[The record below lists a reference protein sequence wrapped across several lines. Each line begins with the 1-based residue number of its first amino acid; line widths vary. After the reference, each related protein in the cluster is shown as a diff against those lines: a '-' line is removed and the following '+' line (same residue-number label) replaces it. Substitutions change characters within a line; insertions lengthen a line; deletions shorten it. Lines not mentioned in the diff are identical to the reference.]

1 MADTFTVER
10 RARIAAPADTI
21 YPLLADFRRWPEWSP
36 WEKLDP
42 AMAHRYE
49 GARSGV
55 GAIHAWTGNRKAGE
69 GRAEITSAT
78 APTNVV
84 VDLQFLKP
92 FKAHNTVTYTLTPTA
107 EGTDVTW
114 TMTGPLPLMM
124 KVIGIVK
131 PMDKM
136 VGPDFEEGLANLKA
150 VAERGPGVVPSA
162 EEPAPSAT

>member
-49 GARSGV
+49 GAESGV
-55 GAIHAWTGNRKAGE
+55 GAITSWSGNRKAGE
-69 GRAEITSAT
+69 GRMEIIEAA
-78 APTNVV
+78 APLSLT

-92 FKAHNTVTYTLTPTA
+92 WKAQNTTTFTLTPDA
-107 EGTDVTW
+107 EGADIVW
-114 TMTGPLPLMM
+114 SMAGPLNLVM
-124 KVIGIVK
+124 KVMGIFK
-131 PMDKM
+131 SMDKM
-136 VGPDFEEGLANLKA
+136 IGPDFEEGLANLKA